1 MIHAYLKGWLL
12 KANNDIRIIQNEFSL
27 PENMIVTDG
36 VCFHAQQAVE
46 KFLKSF
52 LISKNT
58 EFSNTHNINF
68 LLSKCIFIDKEFE
81 ILDLGNLNYYG
92 IDVRYGEEFY
102 LPSNKEAKESFKIA
116 SKVKEFV
123 LNKLNVKEEDLKL

>member
-1 MIHAYLKGWLL
+1 MIDTYLKGWLI

-27 PENMIVTDG
+27 PEEKIVTDA
-36 VCFHAQQAVE
+36 VYFHLQQAVE

-58 EFSNTHNINF
+58 EFSKTHNINL
-68 LLSKCIFIDKEFE
+68 LLSKCNLLDHEFG

-92 IDVRYGEEFY
+92 IDVRYGEELY
-102 LPSNKEAKESFKIA
+102 LPSNKEAKEAFETA

-123 LNKLNVKEEDLKL
+123 LKKLMVKEEDLKI